1 MIHHRRTGPRFVM
14 DLKGIS
20 EQVAGVRTL
29 GLFKSP
35 ELCAVA
41 NQKNSLKNTL
51 RIQHHIAFY
60 LRKYTMHV

>member
-1 MIHHRRTGPRFVM
+1 M